1 MPSKSA
7 IDAVLS
13 KACASGDVPGVVAM
27 ACDRNGTIYEGAF
40 GVRELGKPQPMTVD
54 TVMWIASMTKAL
66 TGAAAMQLVEQGK
79 LDLDK
84 PGGTWMQELAE
95 VQVLEGFDDAGKP
108 KLRPPKTPV
117 TLRQL
122 LTHTAGYGY
131 DTWNPEI
138 GRYQQATGL
147 PPIRTRENAALR
159 APLLFDPGTRWN
171 YGINIDFAGRLV
183 EIASGQRLGAY
194 LREHVTGPL
203 GMRDTDFAMT
213 DAMRAR
219 AASVHQRGKTGELK
233 AHRHAAAGKARFR
246 DGRRRAQ
253 LDRAG
258 LSALRARDPQWRHA
272 RRPAYPEARDGRPD
286 EPQSHGRAAGD
297 ADAHD
302 LARASHSMPSSFRAC
317 RRAWGLTF
325 QINEATAPTGRSA
338 GSLSWAG
345 LGNTYYW
352 IDPVKGIGG
361 VLATQILPF
370 ADSKALPL
378 LYAFETEV
386 YRSLAQADAPTAR
399 YRQPSFVSPWPRR
412 AEAPYEAHEDVRVVE
427 PREPRAC
434 CGTSTANGAIGLFGL
449 GFSRLHRLL
458 AQRGQI
464 LRRAVPWALALIA
477 LLWAGRGAMRPA
489 TGSTRPWATAR

>member
-1 MPSKSA
+1 MSLTSSVDA
-7 IDAVLS
+7 ILS
-13 KACASGDVPGVVAM
+13 KVCASGDVPGVVAM
-27 ACDRNGTIYEGAF
+27 ACDRNGSLYEGAF
-40 GVRELGKPQPMTVD
+40 GVRERGKPQPMAVD

-84 PGGTWMQELAE
+84 PGGSWMPELAE

-108 KLRPPKTPV
+108 KLRPPKAPV

-138 GRYQQATGL
+138 GRYQQVTGL

-171 YGINIDFAGRLV
+171 YGISIDFAGRLV

-194 LREHVTGPL
+194 LRDHVTGPL
-203 GMRDTDFAMT
+203 GMHDTDFALT
-213 DAMRAR
+213 DAMRGR

-233 AHRHAAAGKARFR
+233 PIVMPPPAKPDFEMGGGGLNSTAPDYLRFVR
-246 DGRRRAQ
+246 AILNGGALDGQRILKPETVALMSRNHM
-253 LDRAG
+253 G
-258 LSALRARDPQWRHA
+258 ALRVTPMRTTLPNL
-272 RRPAYPEARDGRPD
+272 
-286 EPQSHGRAAGD
+286 SLD
-297 ADAHD
+297 AEFF
-302 LARASHSMPSSFRAC
+302 PGIPKG
-317 RRAWGLTF
+317 WGLTF
-325 QINEATAPTGRSA
+325 QINEETAPTGRSA

-386 YRSLAQADAPTAR
+386 YRSLA
-399 YRQPSFVSPWPRR
+399 
-412 AEAPYEAHEDVRVVE
+412 
-427 PREPRAC
+427 
-434 CGTSTANGAIGLFGL
+434 
-449 GFSRLHRLL
+449 
-458 AQRGQI
+458 
-464 LRRAVPWALALIA
+464 
-477 LLWAGRGAMRPA
+477 
-489 TGSTRPWATAR
+489 